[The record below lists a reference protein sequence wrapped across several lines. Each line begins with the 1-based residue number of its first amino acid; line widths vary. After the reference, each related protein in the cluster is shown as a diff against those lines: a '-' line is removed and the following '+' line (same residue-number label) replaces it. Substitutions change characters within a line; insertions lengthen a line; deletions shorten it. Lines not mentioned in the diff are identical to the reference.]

1 MSNLI
6 ERAKAHFSEQPVR
19 HIDVPEWGTGGK
31 PLRVHCRPLSI
42 ASRRKC
48 WRNEAGET
56 VDGTVACVRAVL
68 FQALDTS
75 GSRLFDDMD
84 EKALMYDVDSDVV
97 ARIGAFILGFSAGKP
112 KAAEEE
118 VEAAKN
124 G

>member
-1 MSNLI
+1 MN
-6 ERAKAHFSEQPVR
+6 
-19 HIDVPEWGTGGK
+19 
-31 PLRVHCRPLSI
+31 
-42 ASRRKC
+42 
-48 WRNEAGET
+48 AGAET
-56 VDGTVACVRAVL
+56 VRSELLVK
-68 FQALDTS
+68 QARMARVIEL
-75 GSRLFDDMD
+75 SRLFDDMD